1 MVKSIIEWYNDK
13 SLMKPLLEQSTLYTI
28 SYTTSTAPFIYEV
41 TWISFQGNPNEKLNM
56 FQNKKIL
63 YKTFFTSLLIG
74 FLTTGLLGSM
84 ANASDDLLEVDKAF
98 QLETPLIDGQ
108 EVVVQWNIAQ
118 DYHLYKDKIS
128 VTSDSTYLQ
137 PPIYSKAKLVDD
149 PLFGKTEV
157 YEHSARLS
165 LPFQNPSD
173 MVEAATL
180 TIKYQGCADKIGV
193 CYPPQ
198 TRTFKIELPANQAV
212 SQASLSDAASKLGS
226 LSALNNF
233 FTQDSGQPELLDAE
247 DAFQFSHQ
255 INAAGQLELSWN
267 IAHDYHLYQDK
278 IKVSVLDGDAILGEL
293 QLPKAEQID
302 DPLFGQTMVY
312 HGLISASLPINTLTS
327 PSTLQLEYQGCSA
340 AVGVCYPPTKKQIAI
355 NPAEIQTAQQNGS
368 ALSTSTSVPANQGL
382 SESDQIADTL
392 KNSSVWIVIA
402 TFFIFGLLLA
412 FTPCVFPM
420 IPILS
425 SIIVGQGDQ
434 LTTKRAFVMSLVY
447 VLAMSVTYTVA
458 GVLAGMFGENL
469 QAAFQNPWIIGS
481 FSLIFVLLSLSMFG
495 FYDLQL
501 PSRLQSKL
509 TNMSNKQQGGTLTG
523 VAIMG
528 FLSAL
533 IVGPCVAP
541 PLAGAL
547 IYIGQ
552 TGDAILGGVALF
564 AMSIGM
570 GLPLLL
576 LGTSA
581 GKLLPKAGAWMDNVK
596 AVFGVMLIGIAIWM
610 LERIIPAEIA
620 MLSWAVLFIISAV
633 YMGAF
638 ESTLTKSGWF
648 KLIRGFAL
656 VLFVYGLMIL
666 IGLMAGGKDMFQPLK
681 TFTGGSNGS
690 QMQSQHL
697 NFKTIKSIEDLD
709 AELAKGQPVMLDF
722 YADWCISCK
731 EMEKLTF
738 TQPQV
743 HQALTGVTLLQADV
757 TENGDIDKA
766 LMKKY
771 GLIGPPAI
779 LFFNASGTEQKAQRV
794 VGFKPG
800 DEFIK
805 HINQA
810 YQQ

>member
-1 MVKSIIEWYNDK
+1 MPQNNT
-13 SLMKPLLEQSTLYTI
+13 SLFKRIMNSLFASMLLVGLL
-28 SYTTSTAPFIYEV
+28 
-41 TWISFQGNPNEKLNM
+41 ISFTHSSATYAGDE
-56 FQNKKIL
+56 
-63 YKTFFTSLLIG
+63 
-74 FLTTGLLGSM
+74 
-84 ANASDDLLEVDKAF
+84 LLEVDDAF
-98 QLETPLIDGQ
+98 KLQPPIIKDQNILIS
-108 EVVVQWNIAQ
+108 WKIAD
-118 DYHLYKDKIS
+118 DYHLYRDKMS
-128 VTSDSTYLQ
+128 VTTDSTAVQ
-137 PPIYSKAKLVDD
+137 APVYSKAKLVDD
-149 PLFGKTEV
+149 ALFGKTET
-157 YEHSARLS
+157 YEHAATAS
-165 LPFQNPSD
+165 LPFQNSSNTSIT
-173 MVEAATL
+173 ATL
-180 TIKYQGCADKIGV
+180 TVKYQGCADKIGV

-198 TRTFKIELPANQAV
+198 TRTFKIELPASQTLNQT
-212 SQASLSDAASKLGS
+212 SSPEKPSGFGS
-226 LSALNNF
+226 LSALNSF
-233 FTQDSGQPELLDAE
+233 FKQDSGQPELLDAE

-255 INAAGQLELSWN
+255 INATGQLELSWN

-278 IKVSVLDGDAILGEL
+278 FKVSVLNGDASTGEL
-293 QLPKAEQID
+293 KLPKAEQID
-302 DPLFGQTMVY
+302 DPLFGKTMVY
-312 HGLISASLPINTLTS
+312 HGVIAASLPIKSLIS
-327 PSTLQLEYQGCSA
+327 PTTIQVEFQGCSA
-340 AVGVCYPPTKKQIAI
+340 SAGVCYPPIKKQILLK
-355 NPAEIQTAQQNGS
+355 PADFQTNQQNDTVLNTSDIAPS
-368 ALSTSTSVPANQGL
+368 ATSEVL

-392 KNSSVWIVIA
+392 KNSSVWIVIT

-425 SIIVGQGDQ
+425 SIIVGQGHK
-434 LTTKRAFVMSLVY
+434 LTTKRAFIMSLVY
-447 VLAMSVTYTVA
+447 VLAMSITYTIA

-552 TGDAILGGVALF
+552 TGDAFLGGVALF

-570 GLPLLL
+570 GLPLLV
-576 LGTSA
+576 LGASA
-581 GKLLPKAGAWMDNVK
+581 GKLLPRAGAWMDNVK

-620 MLSWAVLFIISAV
+620 MLSWAILFIVSAI

-638 ESTLTKSGWF
+638 ESTQAKSGWL
-648 KLIRGFAL
+648 KLLKGFAL
-656 VLFVYGLMIL
+656 ALFLYGTMIL
-666 IGLMAGGKDMFQPLK
+666 IGLMGGSKDMFQPLK
-681 TFTGGSNGS
+681 TFQGGLSS
-690 QMQSQHL
+690 AQAQSEHL
-697 NFKTIKSIEDLD
+697 SFKTIKSITDLE

-722 YADWCISCK
+722 YADWCTSCK

-743 HQALTGVTLLQADV
+743 HQALVGVTLLQADV
-757 TENGDIDKA
+757 TKNDDIDKA
-766 LMKKY
+766 LMKKF

-779 LFFNASGTEQKAQRV
+779 LFFNTSGTEQKAQRV
-794 VGFKPG
+794 IGFKPG
-800 DEFIK
+800 DLFVK
-805 HINQA
+805 NVNQA
-810 YQQ
+810 YQ